1 MVVVAAAEAEAVA
14 GVELLQVHRYS
25 LVFAVEIRIEN
36 IDFVV
41 VVVAVVVAVVVV
53 VERKELVRSFQ
64 LVVRMTVAT

>member
-1 MVVVAAAEAEAVA
+1 MVVAAAAEAVA

-36 IDFVV
+36 IDFVA
-41 VVVAVVVAVVVV
+41 VVAVVAVVVV